1 MIDFHL
7 SNIKDETFFSLL
19 AKPPPPKDITAEPEP
34 LEFLWNTSCIES
46 SGRCH
51 IRYRTKGE
59 TDWPKV

>member
-1 MIDFHL
+1 MKL
-7 SNIKDETFFSLL
+7 FFSLL

-34 LEFLWNTSCIES
+34 LEFMWNTSCIES
-46 SGRCH
+46 SGHCD